1 MKVVINAS
9 HHIEV
14 LTKGPNPEVGK
25 DEENTVTNGCSS
37 CGRGSAQE
45 KNKKCAKWQPRHHKI
60 QVSLCRYG
68 LPILHKWLS
77 KIL

>member
-1 MKVVINAS
+1 
-9 HHIEV
+9 

-45 KNKKCAKWQPRHHKI
+45 KNKKCAKWQPSINIYIVIFRTI
-60 QVSLCRYG
+60 YNTTLYFEIAIPIRYTTSTSHYG
-68 LPILHKWLS
+68 A
-77 KIL
+77 

>member
-45 KNKKCAKWQPRHHKI
+45 KNKKCAKWQPSMVYVIWYIPPNGH
-60 QVSLCRYG
+60 
-68 LPILHKWLS
+68 
-77 KIL
+77 